1 MKKLLLALVLLTFTA
16 QTQSQTDGPGRWS
29 AKKANKWYKKEPF
42 LFGANYNPANAIN
55 ELEMFQAE
63 TFDPAT
69 IDKELGW
76 AEAMGVNTLRV
87 FLHDMLWQQDAA
99 GFTARLN
106 TFLDICQKHK
116 IRPML
121 VLFDSCWDPHPKL
134 GKQKDPV
141 PGVHN
146 SGWLQSPG
154 ADALTDS
161 TQRPRLEAYV
171 TGLISAFKDDKRVL
185 AWDLWNEPDNDNAS
199 SYGRDNLKTEL
210 TNKVELVTR
219 LLPTVFAWARAANPS
234 QPLTSGVWIVSNEHD
249 WSNPAKWTAMER
261 IQLENSDI
269 ITFHNYAPVPSFEK
283 SVAQLRTLNR
293 PLICTEFLARSVGS
307 TFQTHLPVAKR
318 EKVGMICWG
327 FVVGKTQTNLP
338 WDSWQKPYIGDHQL
352 KIWHHE
358 ILRADGSPYDPAEVA
373 AIKDATGKK

>member
-1 MKKLLLALVLLTFTA
+1 MKNLLLLAFALLTISV
-16 QTQSQTDGPGRWS
+16 QGQTDGPGRWS
-29 AKKANKWYKKEPF
+29 AKKASNWYKKEPF
-42 LFGANYNPANAIN
+42 LFGANYVPANAIN

-87 FLHDMLWQQDAA
+87 FLHDMLWQQDPI
-99 GFTARLN
+99 GFRTRLDQ
-106 TFLDICQKHK
+106 FLAICQQHK

-121 VLFDSCWDPHPKL
+121 VLFDSCWDSNPKF

-161 TQRPRLEAYV
+161 TQYPRLEAYV
-171 TGLISAFKDDKRVL
+171 AGIVGAFRNDNRIL
-185 AWDLWNEPDNDNAS
+185 AWDIWNEPDNTNDS
-199 SYGRDNLKTEL
+199 SYGKDNLKLEPA
-210 TNKVELVTR
+210 NKVALVTR
-219 LLPTVFAWARAANPS
+219 LLPMAFGWARAANPS
-234 QPLTSGVWIVSNEHD
+234 QPLTSSVWIVSNQHD
-249 WSNPAKWTAMER
+249 WSTPATWSATER

-283 SVAQLRTLNR
+283 SVGQLRTFNR
-293 PLICTEFLARSVGS
+293 PIICTEFLARSVGS
-307 TFQTHLPVAKR
+307 KFQTHLPVAKR

-338 WDSWQKPYIGDHQL
+338 WDSWQKPYVGDHKL

-358 ILRADGSPYDPAEVA
+358 ILNADGSAYDPAEVT
-373 AIKDATGKK
+373 AIKEATGKQ